1 VLALIVSFLIA
12 AYFLVPATLFRL
24 SARPILKKFQR
35 TRLEEITF
43 AGWVS
48 LLPLGFAVLLV
59 YPLSKL
65 GVLTFT
71 AWADYKEVLAASYSE
86 EFFRNTQDCFWRSAQ
101 SVTVG
106 QSTLLGFVWLFS
118 ALEGY
123 VFLALVRNY
132 GRWRDGFSVHN
143 RVIERLVGWL
153 LGSVSE
159 WYLML
164 TTVNFPPK
172 PARSVAADLLTA
184 EDHLYQGIIGDYFL
198 DPDGELSGILLTVPR
213 RFDRTG
219 YLAAKEKNPSTTAS
233 QFWKEIPGYNL
244 YLPRDKILSLNL
256 RYPLKEAEAAKT
268 PASANAAAATLELAE
283 AGLTLRIE
291 PDENPTKE
299 S

>member
-1 VLALIVSFLIA
+1 
-12 AYFLVPATLFRL
+12 
-24 SARPILKKFQR
+24 
-35 TRLEEITF
+35 
-43 AGWVS
+43 
-48 LLPLGFAVLLV
+48 
-59 YPLSKL
+59 
-65 GVLTFT
+65 
-71 AWADYKEVLAASYSE
+71 
-86 EFFRNTQDCFWRSAQ
+86 
-101 SVTVG
+101 
-106 QSTLLGFVWLFS
+106 
-118 ALEGY
+118 
-123 VFLALVRNY
+123 
-132 GRWRDGFSVHN
+132 
-143 RVIERLVGWL
+143 
-153 LGSVSE
+153 
-159 WYLML
+159 ML